1 MRHYQG
7 ARTMFVGFLT
17 TLLLTAGGMVVTAH
31 ADDDEGTWALTAD
44 QAMTCIRTALSAQR
58 GSVKEVEAEDEGGQ
72 QLCEVKIVDATGH
85 THKLHIDVD
94 TQQVIK
100 GH

>member
-1 MRHYQG
+1 
-7 ARTMFVGFLT
+7 
-17 TLLLTAGGMVVTAH
+17 
-31 ADDDEGTWALTAD
+31 
-44 QAMTCIRTALSAQR
+44 MTCIRTALSAQG